1 MTNCLSKEARR
12 SFCLYKYNSDFPYE
26 AVCNQPYEEVVYNSQ
41 PEVSSEN
48 VETKETDHSGE
59 AENVETKETVS
70 SVEAEKKSAE
80 NSVSVPYAL
89 LAGVAVVL
97 AIVTFIVLRKKNI
110 KK

>member
-48 VETKETDHSGE
+48 VETKET
-59 AENVETKETVS
+59 VR
-70 SVEAEKKSAE
+70 SVEAEKKTAE

-89 LAGVAVVL
+89 LAGAAVAP